1 MVEVQAEGSSSIIV
15 PAGVE
20 NAFLEE
26 WSKTQ
31 TLCPPKEPQSITCP
45 TCGSNQVN
53 KNGNRFLKGKREG
66 IEIQRYK
73 CKKCLSRFSEEPP
86 NDYKVSNLKVKR
98 RICAFPQEA
107 KNLTEA
113 TKTNIVAGRENHL
126 TATLDLKGKIL
137 EHHVRMKLDGYKD
150 GTIRL
155 SKSALNTLINKGA
168 DLADPETVRKVISEQ
183 EKWSGNR
190 KRNVIN
196 AYTNFLSYNGL
207 TWNPPRYEIIRK
219 TPFIPT
225 EREIDD
231 IIADSPVILAAF
243 LQLLK
248 ETAMR
253 RGEAIQ
259 IPWKDVDLERRIIM
273 CNCPEKGSNP
283 RIFSELSGDLL
294 NMLNNLPKE
303 NELLFGTTT
312 ICKLKNQLC
321 RTRNRL
327 AFKLANPRIKEIH
340 FHTLRHWKATML
352 YHYKPD
358 MLVVAEFLGHKDLE
372 NTRLYIQLEKSL
384 FKNLPNDQFIT
395 KVAHNVEEVCKL
407 VEVGFEYIT
416 GEYSDGGKIFRKRK

>member
-1 MVEVQAEGSSSIIV
+1 LGSSSSA
-15 PAGVE
+15 PAGDKQ
-20 NAFLEE
+20 AFLEE
-26 WSKTQ
+26 PKNQ
-31 TLCPPKEPQSITCP
+31 TLCPPKEPQPIKCP
-45 TCGSNQVN
+45 VCGSTQIN
-53 KNGNRFLKGKREG
+53 KHGHRPLKGKREG
-66 IEIQRYK
+66 IVLQRFK
-73 CKKCLSRFSEEPP
+73 CKRCTSRFSEEPP
-86 NDYKVSNLKVKR
+86 NEYKVSNLKVKR

-113 TKTNIVAGRENHL
+113 TKTKIVAGLENHF
-126 TATLDLKGKIL
+126 DVKGKIL

-155 SKSALNTLINKGA
+155 STSALNTLINRGA
-168 DLADPETVRKVISEQ
+168 DLSDSESVRKVISEQ
-183 EKWSGNR
+183 NWSGNR

-196 AYTNFLSYNGL
+196 AYTNYLTFNSL

-219 TPFIPT
+219 NPFIPT
-225 EREIDD
+225 EQEIDN
-231 IIADSPVILAAF
+231 IIAASPNILAAF

-283 RIFSELSGDLL
+283 RIFSELSGKLL
-294 NMLNNLPKE
+294 NMLNNLPRE
-303 NELLFGTTT
+303 NQKLFGTAT
-312 ICKLKNQLC
+312 ICQLKNQLC

-327 AFKLANPRIKEIH
+327 AFKLANQRLKEIH

-395 KVAHNVEEVCKL
+395 KIAHNTEEACKRI
-407 VEVGFEYIT
+407 EVGFEYIT
-416 GEYSDGGKIFRKRK
+416 GAYCDGGKIFRKRK